1 MTMGKGRDRTVSKRP
16 DGTWENK
23 RNDAER
29 ASSTHSTQQAAIAK
43 AKELLQKQGGGEL
56 ITKGVDGKVRS
67 KDTIAPGNDP
77 NPPMDKEH

>member
-1 MTMGKGRDRTVSKRP
+1 MGKGRDRTVSKRP